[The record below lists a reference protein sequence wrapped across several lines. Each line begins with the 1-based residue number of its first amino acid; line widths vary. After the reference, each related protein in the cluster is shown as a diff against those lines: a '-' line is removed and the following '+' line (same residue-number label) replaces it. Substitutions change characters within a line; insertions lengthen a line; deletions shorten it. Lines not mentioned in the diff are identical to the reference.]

1 MHFEQPLL
9 IVNSRLGPQP
19 HFLSSAIKI
28 SKDQLPFL
36 DSSRKRNLKLPTT
49 HSLDDFTGREM
60 LGFPKVIHPKY
71 YTHLKEAASSAQSF
85 GQIKNGL
92 VSCRLACTLIKT

>member
-9 IVNSRLGPQP
+9 IVKSRLGPQP

-28 SKDQLPFL
+28 SKELLPFL
-36 DSSRKRNLKLPTT
+36 DSSPKRNLKLPT

-60 LGFPKVIHPKY
+60 LGFPKAIHLKY
-71 YTHLKEAASSAQSF
+71 YTHLKEAAKHSH
-85 GQIKNGL
+85 
-92 VSCRLACTLIKT
+92 LAHKEI

>member
-9 IVNSRLGPQP
+9 IVKSRLGPQP

-28 SKDQLPFL
+28 SKELLPFL
-36 DSSRKRNLKLPTT
+36 DSSPKWNLKLPT

-60 LGFPKVIHPKY
+60 LGFPKAIHLKY
-71 YTHLKEAASSAQSF
+71 YTHLKEAAQHSHLAHKEIWLKISPAQF
-85 GQIKNGL
+85 QIL
-92 VSCRLACTLIKT
+92 Q